1 MATKR
6 SLIETAAAEFG
17 INSAF
22 DLSPEEMQEGLTR
35 LNRIAAQW
43 DGQGIRVGYNLGAGL
58 DEDAGIPDT
67 AENAFSLELAVRW
80 SGSFGKVV
88 SQDTRSAARAAWN
101 ALYAS
106 RGVRPQTARNP
117 ALPTGAGNRQ
127 GVLRG
132 RTYFPEPGND
142 VEGLNDGATEY

>member
-1 MATKR
+1 
-6 SLIETAAAEFG
+6 
-17 INSAF
+17 
-22 DLSPEEMQEGLTR
+22 
-35 LNRIAAQW
+35 
-43 DGQGIRVGYNLGAGL
+43 
-58 DEDAGIPDT
+58 
-67 AENAFSLELAVRW
+67 
-80 SGSFGKVV
+80 V